1 MASVDLEEL
10 IPDVLVELNIPG
22 GDTYATVSS
31 DEWVSRLRNGFWNAH
46 LDGLMSGWTEADGFI
61 SKLGDPNADAMTRDQ
76 QQIVI
81 IYTVMN
87 AIKNNLLNLNTAER
101 YKAGAVSYEI
111 ERSAQVYRALLEDM
125 SNRLERI
132 LERLSD
138 ANVIPPVYYID
149 TYAARQAAIIYDSV
163 TWIN

>member
-1 MASVDLEEL
+1 MASIDLEDL
-10 IPDVLVELNIPG
+10 IPDILVELNIPG
-22 GDTYATVSS
+22 GDTYAAVTA

-46 LDGLMSGWTEADGFI
+46 LDGLMTGWTESDGLIFQ
-61 SKLGDPNADAMTRDQ
+61 LGNPTGSAMTRDQ
-76 QQIVI
+76 QQIII
-81 IYTVMN
+81 IYTAMN

-125 SNRLERI
+125 SQRLERV

-138 ANVIPPVYYID
+138 ANVIPPTFYID

-163 TWIN
+163 TWIR